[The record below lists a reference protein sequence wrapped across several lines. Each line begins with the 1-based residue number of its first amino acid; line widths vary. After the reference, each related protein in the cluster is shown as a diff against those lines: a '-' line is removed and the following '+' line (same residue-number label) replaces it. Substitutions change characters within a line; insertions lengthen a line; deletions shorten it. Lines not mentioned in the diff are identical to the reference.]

1 MSKSPRQSADSLAR
15 YRAKRAA
22 GRTPEPF
29 GGVTARPRLFV
40 VQQHHARRM
49 HWDLRLEW
57 QGVLRSWAVPR
68 GPSFDPNEK
77 RLAVEVEDHP
87 IDYADFEGTI
97 PDGNYGAGAVIVWD
111 IGCWTALED
120 PTAKNAE
127 DKLLFSLHGY
137 KLHGTWTLV
146 RTRRKGQATSRD
158 WLLIKKPDAWGDAAH
173 VARPESVLS
182 GRTVEEVAS
191 GKTAGVET
199 IRAAL
204 ATQSLPRW
212 SGTLEGVELMLA
224 HTAPQPFSRAG
235 WLFEIKYD
243 GYRLVAERTADGSR
257 LRYRRGEI
265 VNARFPEIAR
275 GVASL
280 PCAGAV
286 LDGELVVLDD
296 AGRPSFARLQQ
307 RVRLTTAGDIARAA
321 VTDPAT
327 FFVFDLLAFE
337 GHDLRRLPLVERK
350 RLLQA
355 LVPPLGAVRY
365 VEHVETAGEAM
376 FEAAVG
382 LGLEGV
388 MAKRADAPYRA
399 GRQESWLKARGA
411 RTDDFTIVGF
421 TRPAGRRTGFGALLL
436 GDRDDER
443 LVYVGRVGT
452 GFSDADLAAFHALL
466 SPLARKTPPC
476 DGVPARERSAT
487 WVEPLH
493 LCEVRYTERTDDGL
507 LRQPVFLRL
516 RPDKAPLPD
525 PPPPPAP
532 SAPPPE
538 TPRVLTLTHRE
549 KIFWPAEGYTK
560 GDLLDY
566 HRTIAPALLP
576 YLRDRPLVMTRYPDG
591 ITGKSFF
598 QKDAPEWAPEWI
610 NTVRVWSDES
620 QRELDY
626 FVCDDVDSLLWII
639 NLGTIPLH
647 VWASR
652 VASLQRPDWCIID
665 LDPKT
670 APFTAVVELALAIR
684 RLCDDIGLPCFA
696 KTSGQ
701 AGLHVLIPLAG
712 TCTFAQAKDLGEL
725 LAHVIVHQHPTIAT
739 IARALPARGGRVY
752 VDYLQNGHGKL
763 LAAPYCVRPV
773 PGAVVSTPLTWSE
786 VTKRLDPT
794 RFTIRTVPRRFAQK
808 GDPMASLLGTPI
820 DLVSALAALAQRH
833 ATDA

>member
-1 MSKSPRQSADSLAR
+1 MAKPPRQTADSLDR
-15 YRAKRAA
+15 YRAKRSAS
-22 GRTPEPF
+22 GTPEPF
-29 GGVTARPRLFV
+29 GGAAARPRLFV

-49 HWDLRLEW
+49 HFDLRLELH
-57 QGVLRSWAVPR
+57 GVLRSWAVPK
-68 GPSFDPNEK
+68 GPSFDPAEK

-87 IDYADFEGTI
+87 VDYADFEGTI
-97 PDGNYGAGAVIVWD
+97 PEGNYGAGAVVVWD
-111 IGCWTALED
+111 LGCWTPLED
-120 PTAKNAE
+120 PDAGFE
-127 DKLLFSLHGY
+127 HDKLLFTLHGY

-146 RTRRKGQATSRD
+146 RTRRKGQPTSRE
-158 WLLIKKPDAWGDAAH
+158 WLLIKKPDAWADAAH

-182 GRTVEEVAS
+182 GLTVEDVA
-191 GKTAGVET
+191 AGRAPGPDAVRAAVVET
-199 IRAAL
+199 EA
-204 ATQSLPRW
+204 PRW
-212 SGTLEGVELMLA
+212 TTSLDAVEPMLA
-224 HTAPQPFSRAG
+224 HTAAQPFSRDG

-243 GYRLVAERTADGSR
+243 GYRLLAERTADGSR

-280 PCAGAV
+280 PCASAV
-286 LDGELVVLDD
+286 LDGELIVADD

-307 RVRLTTAGDIARAA
+307 RVRLSRPDDVARAA

-337 GHDLRRLPLVERK
+337 GNDLRRLPLRERK

-355 LVPPLGAVRY
+355 LLPPLGPLRY
-365 VEHVETAGEAM
+365 VEHVETDGEAT
-376 FEAAVG
+376 FAAAVG

-399 GRQESWLKARGA
+399 GRHDTWLKFRGA

-421 TRPAGRRTGFGALLL
+421 TRPAGRRTGLGALLL
-436 GDRDDER
+436 ASGGER
-443 LVYVGRVGT
+443 LVYAGRVGT
-452 GFSDADLAAFHALL
+452 GFDDAALASLRAMLE
-466 SPLARKTPPC
+466 PLARTTPPC
-476 DGVPARERSAT
+476 DAVPPRERHAT

-493 LCEVRYTERTDDGL
+493 VCEVRYTERTDDGL

-516 RPDKAPLPD
+516 RPDKAPTATSAAPA
-525 PPPPPAP
+525 PAPPAP
-532 SAPPPE
+532 LAPAPPTVAE
-538 TPRVLTLTHRE
+538 THRD
-549 KIFWPAEGYTK
+549 KVFWPAEGYTK

-566 HRTIAPALLP
+566 YRAVAPALLP
-576 YLRDRPLVMTRYPDG
+576 YLRDRPLVMTRFPDG

-598 QKDAPEWAPEWI
+598 QKDAPEWAPDWI
-610 NTVRVWSDES
+610 RTVRVWSEDS

-626 FVCDDVDSLLWII
+626 FVCDDVESLLWIV

-670 APFTAVVELALAIR
+670 APFTAVVELALAIH
-684 RLCDDIGLPCFA
+684 RLCDEIGLPNFA

-712 TCTFAQAKDLGEL
+712 ACTFAQAKELGEL
-725 LAHVIVHQHPTIAT
+725 LARVIVTEHPSIAT
-739 IARALPARGGRVY
+739 VARAVAGRGGRVY

-763 LAAPYCVRPV
+763 LAAPLCVRPV
-773 PGAVVSTPLTWSE
+773 PGATVSTPLAWSE

-794 RFTIRTVPRRFAQK
+794 RFTIRTVPRRLAQRR
-808 GDPMASLLGTPI
+808 DPMAALLTTPS
-820 DLVSALAALAQRH
+820 DLVAALAALADRN
-833 ATDA
+833 A